1 LTGPESNGVSC
12 CARHRIR
19 HHPRRSVTTAFDRR
33 SPLDVSGIKRATSVL
48 IEPGRNCTCFACYV
62 RLIRRELVTSR
73 LDLWSRHANNSSVRR
88 GLRQA
93 HLPRIVYAVYQ
104 AGTLALSA
112 DSLCGLTIGRA
123 VLKQHTEYPN
133 EDSPP
138 KLPIKLLRI
147 FLLDPI
153 GHPGP
158 APGLRSKEEFPLP
171 VWRP

>member
-1 LTGPESNGVSC
+1 MCLASKELLPCYLGRAGIAPVTPVTFGPV
-12 CARHRIR
+12 
-19 HHPRRSVTTAFDRR
+19 
-33 SPLDVSGIKRATSVL
+33 
-48 IEPGRNCTCFACYV
+48 
-62 RLIRRELVTSR
+62 RRELVTSR